1 MIADILVF
9 MRIQIKVAWKDQ
21 HIFFCGFKTL
31 KCVFLEFYFFGPMT
45 LLNSVD
51 DIYKASK
58 ALFPLFGK
66 LRHFNIREE
75 SAAAKPKN
83 VKGNYARVLANEA
96 N

>member
-1 MIADILVF
+1 
-9 MRIQIKVAWKDQ
+9 
-21 HIFFCGFKTL
+21 
-31 KCVFLEFYFFGPMT
+31 MT